1 MRSQYDLSK
10 TRNTAETQLS
20 ISLADDNRPSK
31 INTGVGFLDHMLTL
45 FTFHS
50 NLSITIEANGDTEV
64 DDHHVTED
72 IGIVLGQLLL
82 EMTRERKSF
91 QRYGVSY
98 IPMDETLART
108 VVDISG
114 RPFLSFNA
122 HLSREKV
129 GTFDTEL
136 VEFFRALVINARL
149 TTHID
154 LIRGGNTHHE
164 IEGIF
169 KSFARALK
177 ESLSSNDIEGTPS
190 SKGVIE

>member
-1 MRSQYDLSK
+1 MTYRK
-10 TRNTAETQLS
+10 IRNTNETQLN
-20 ISLADDNRPSK
+20 IELANNGQPSH
-31 INTGVGFLDHMLTL
+31 IDTGVGFLDHMLTL

-50 NLSITIEANGDTEV
+50 GLTLNIVANGDTYV

-72 IGIVLGQLLL
+72 IGIVIGQLLQEL
-82 EMTRERKSF
+82 TRDQRSF
-91 QRYGVSY
+91 TRYGSTY

-108 VVDISG
+108 IVDISG
-114 RPFLSFNA
+114 RPYLSFNA
-122 HLSREKV
+122 KLSKEKV

-136 VEFFRALVINARL
+136 VEEFFRALVINARL
-149 TTHID
+149 TVHID

-164 IEGIF
+164 IEAIF

-177 ESLSSNDIEGTPS
+177 VALMPSKDGLIPS

>member
-1 MRSQYDLSK
+1 MNYQK
-10 TRNTAETQLS
+10 TRNTAETKLKITLS
-20 ISLADDNRPSK
+20 DDNTPSN
-31 INTGVGFLDHMLTL
+31 IDTGVGFLNHMLTL
-45 FTFHS
+45 FSFHS
-50 NLSITIEANGDTEV
+50 NLTLNIAADGDIEV

-82 EMTRERKSF
+82 EMVKDKTTF
-91 QRYGVSY
+91 QRYATSY
-98 IPMDETLART
+98 VPMDETLART

-114 RPFLSFNA
+114 RPYLSFNA
-122 HLSREKV
+122 TLSKEKV

-136 VEFFRALVINARL
+136 VEEFFRAFVINARL

-164 IEGIF
+164 IEAIF

-177 ESLSSNDIEGTPS
+177 SALAANDYQGIPS

>member
-1 MRSQYDLSK
+1 MTYRK
-10 TRNTAETQLS
+10 IRNTNETQLN
-20 ISLADDNRPSK
+20 IELANNGQPSH
-31 INTGVGFLDHMLTL
+31 IDTGVGFLDHMLTL

-50 NLSITIEANGDTEV
+50 GLTLNIVANGDTYV

-72 IGIVLGQLLL
+72 IGIVIGQLLQEL
-82 EMTRERKSF
+82 TRDQRSF
-91 QRYGVSY
+91 TRYGSAY

-108 VVDISG
+108 IVDISG
-114 RPFLSFNA
+114 RPYLSFNA
-122 HLSREKV
+122 KLSKEKV

-136 VEFFRALVINARL
+136 VEEFFRALVINARL
-149 TTHID
+149 TVHID

-164 IEGIF
+164 IEAIF

-177 ESLSSNDIEGTPS
+177 VALMPSKDGLIPS